1 MAHGVSILGDGVS
14 IVVLA
19 LQPRQKASA
28 RCDEA
33 PTKNLVAMFL
43 FAQQAAWVL
52 AFSLPGLPQVT
63 YQDEVSAD
71 VSFSSAE
78 FDEADALGDGRRLQN
93 IFSCD
98 ENCDVRDGRR
108 LSMPVGRHALTAVT
122 HVPLQPEHCVPLRFV
137 TS

>member
-1 MAHGVSILGDGVS
+1 MLS
-14 IVVLA
+14 
-19 LQPRQKASA
+19 SA
-28 RCDEA
+28 TC
-33 PTKNLVAMFL
+33 
-43 FAQQAAWVL
+43 VL

-78 FDEADALGDGRRLQN
+78 FDEADALGDGRRLQTY
-93 IFSCD
+93 IASCD
-98 ENCDVRDGRR
+98 QSCDVRDGRR